1 MPNYVTNRFILS
13 GPAHEI
19 SRFQSTC
26 IRRQRD
32 DDSGEASLDFEAIT
46 PMPAEI
52 LAARGNKTDAVRA
65 RALEATGFADWY
77 SWTLAH
83 WGTKWHP
90 SGFAVLNAGPKL
102 LDLAFD
108 TAWNSPEPIFQALAA
123 QYPLLKGY
131 ALGMDPMMDWSLF
144 SVLDHG
150 TYASACLDAA
160 ELSFLI
166 NDCTYSPELSR
177 LSAHTLVQEWTNIV
191 SGNGPGG
198 SALSRAASAT
208 AAVKAALPAEVV
220 VKLEFAT
227 AYQTYEDSFL
237 NGDADELDESML
249 VDLAFFTA
257 QDRCRTDL
265 DLRLLEELADTMRSE
280 ALSATCQD
288 AGRADFSA
296 HAAGMAE
303 RCSEDELHA
312 WAALAMYRPGISLA
326 MSKTGSLQVGFAAYG
341 SRLYDEAVAYL
352 KDRAAGLRMR
362 ASAVGVQGA

>member
-1 MPNYVTNRFILS
+1 MPNYAINRLIFS
-13 GPAHEI
+13 GPADEI
-19 SRFQSTC
+19 KRFQITC
-26 IRRQRD
+26 IRRQD
-32 DDSGEASLDFEAIT
+32 DADSEEVSLDFEAIN

-65 RALEATGFADWY
+65 RALDATGFADWY

-131 ALGMDPMMDWSLF
+131 ALGMDPMMDWFLF
-144 SVLDHG
+144 GVLDHG
-150 TYASACLDAA
+150 TYASTCLDAA

-166 NDCTYSPELSR
+166 DDCTLSPELSR
-177 LSAHTLVQEWTNIV
+177 VSAHTLVQEWTNIA
-191 SGNGPGG
+191 SGNCPGV
-198 SALSRAASAT
+198 STLSRAAAAT
-208 AAVKAALPAEVV
+208 ARVKAALPAEAV

-227 AYQTYEDSFL
+227 TYRAYAESFL
-237 NGDADELDESML
+237 NGDADELDESTL

-265 DLRLLEELADTMRSE
+265 DLGLLEELADTMRVE
-280 ALSATCQD
+280 ALSTTCQD
-288 AGRADFSA
+288 AGRSHFSA
-296 HAAGMAE
+296 NAAGLAE
-303 RCSEDELHA
+303 RCGEEELQS
-312 WAALAMYRPGISLA
+312 WAALAMYRPGVLLD
-326 MSKTGSLQVGFAAYG
+326 MSDTVSIREGFATYAG
-341 SRLYDEAVAYL
+341 RLYGEAVAYL
-352 KDRAAGLRMR
+352 DQRASGLRMR
-362 ASAVGVQGA
+362 APAAAEQGA